1 MQNRNSFIMRAKKQ
15 YQSLLI
21 NLNLFCLIN
30 YRNLSLNNLKSTLLI
45 FTIFNIAFINLTNI
59 KAQIPEYISPSLKT
73 VQLHR
78 NDWVFS
84 YPIFKLNSDQTLTL
98 SFDEPGSGIKNYY
111 YKITL
116 CDADWQASALMTT
129 EYITGIPSNP
139 ITDYDFSFNTT
150 FDYIHY
156 ELTIPNSNINVTR
169 SGNYLLTVYEN
180 ESEETPVLIKRFMV
194 TETAV
199 TVLSSTLNT
208 AQSSM
213 REAYQ
218 EIDFT
223 VEHKGFNINN
233 PMAEISATIIQ
244 NGRTDNIIQGLKPL
258 FVRDGELDFNYNR
271 EVIMEGGNEFRYA
284 DLRSTRFIS
293 DQVASI
299 DFVDPF
305 YHFTLLADRPRQQDS
320 YHYQQDINGR
330 YLVEVSE
337 YDDDELQADYAFV
350 HFSLRVERPQ
360 PSQKIYLNGAL
371 TNWQLNENSLMT
383 YNAQHDVYEKTL
395 VLKQGYYNYQY
406 LVQEGDNSKGE
417 LFPIENSFQE
427 TENDYLILIYYK
439 SINDRC
445 ARLIGTQSIN
455 TLRRENVQ

>member
-1 MQNRNSFIMRAKKQ
+1 M
-15 YQSLLI
+15 
-21 NLNLFCLIN
+21 
-30 YRNLSLNNLKSTLLI
+30 I
-45 FTIFNIAFINLTNI
+45 FTIFNIAFINQANI
-59 KAQIPEYISPSLKT
+59 KAQIPEYISPALKT
-73 VQLHR
+73 VQFHR
-78 NDWVFS
+78 NDWVLS

-156 ELTIPNSNINVTR
+156 RLTIPNSNINVTR

-180 ESEETPVLIKRFMV
+180 GHEATPVLIKRFMV
-194 TETAV
+194 TETVV

-208 AQSSM
+208 AQSSI
-213 REAYQ
+213 RKAYQ
-218 EIDFT
+218 EIDFK

-233 PMAEISATIIQ
+233 PMDEISATIIQ
-244 NGRTDNIIQGLKPL
+244 NGRTDNIIHGLKPL
-258 FVRDGELDFNYNR
+258 FVRKEELDFNYNR

-284 DLRSTRFIS
+284 DLRSTRFVT

-305 YHFTLLADRPRQQDS
+305 YHFTLFTDLPRQPDS
-320 YHYQQDINGR
+320 YHYQQDINGK
-330 YLVEVSE
+330 YLIEVTE

-350 HFSLRVERPQ
+350 HFSLKIARPQ
-360 PSQKIYLNGAL
+360 PAQKIYLNGAL

-383 YNAQHDVYEKTL
+383 YNAQQNVYEKTL

-406 LVQEGDNSKGE
+406 LVQEDDNSKGE

-439 SINDRC
+439 SMNDRC
-445 ARLIGTQSIN
+445 DRLIGTQSIN
-455 TLRRENVQ
+455 TLRRENAQ